1 MAPQVGLEPTTLRLT
16 AGCSAIELLRSIV
29 PALGTEPPDPLHLD
43 HIKASQ
49 RLKAVLT
56 LRQLAGFHCAED
68 ARKSKELHVRNTRF

>member
-1 MAPQVGLEPTTLRLT
+1 M
-16 AGCSAIELLRSIV
+16 

-56 LRQLAGFHCAED
+56 LKQLAGFHCAED
-68 ARKSKELHVRNTRF
+68 ARKSKELHLRNPHDFDREAPVFVRETHDLH